1 MRSKKRGGWIILLV
15 VVALLLTVGR
25 PFLKKGLDSA
35 SKLIYPLPY
44 EETVTAYANR
54 FDVPKSLIYAV
65 IHTESHFNANAV
77 SKADAKGLMQLTDNT
92 CEWARSLLG
101 EKEGDVFDPETNIRY
116 GTKILSVLDGQFA
129 EQKTVLAAYN
139 AGIGN
144 VRKWLGNTD
153 YSADGEIL
161 HTIPFAETR
170 EYVVRVQKAQKR
182 YQELYDIP

>member
-1 MRSKKRGGWIILLV
+1 MRNKKRGGWIILLV
-15 VVALLLTVGR
+15 AVLLLTVGR
-25 PFLKKGLDSA
+25 PFLKKGLDLA
-35 SKLIYPLPY
+35 SKLIYPLSY
-44 EETVTAYANR
+44 EETVMAYAKQ
-54 FDVPKSLIYAV
+54 FDVPPSMIYAV
-65 IHTESHFNANAV
+65 IHTESHFDHNAV

-116 GTKILSVLDGQFA
+116 GTKILSVLMGQFA

-144 VRKWLGNTD
+144 VRKWLSNTD
-153 YSADGEIL
+153 YSADGKRL